1 MEALF
6 YIFSVIMIAFGLG
19 VIVSRNPVTSAL
31 CLVASFLGLAAL
43 FIQLDAFFIGII
55 QILVYA
61 GAVMVLFLF
70 IIMLLDLK
78 SEEHKRMNYMAF
90 VGGLIL
96 SVVFVLQL
104 AVVLSGFQEGK
115 LGFPLQQHE
124 LTLESDQDGLPEAA
138 TERLKQDKLPDV
150 HLVGRTIFTQY
161 NFPLQVVA
169 VLLLVST
176 VGVVLLSKRK
186 LT

>member
-1 MEALF
+1 MEPLF
-6 YIFSVIMIAFGLG
+6 YIFSAIMILFGLG
-19 VIVSRNPVTSAL
+19 VVVSRNPVTGAL

-78 SEEHKRMNYMAF
+78 AEEHRPMNYMAF
-90 VGGLIL
+90 GGGLIL

-104 AVVLSGFQEGK
+104 SVVLSGFKEGQ

-124 LTLESDQDGLPEAA
+124 RMVEANPDGLPEAA
-138 TERLKQDKLPDV
+138 QERLRKDKLPDV
-150 HLVGRTIFTQY
+150 HLVGRTIFTRY